1 MIRMFAASILL
12 LALCGCGDETAPP
25 ENYLVEYQI
34 GVERIEVPPSIAPT
48 DTLVAALYGVIGPN
62 GSYGFDHM
70 EFVRTESLFN
80 MTAFGIHNQ
89 TPDHPWPQI
98 VIQWR
103 GAEFVKLP
111 PHAGSVRV
119 VFHQPDGSIVEEVVS
134 VDQ

>member
-1 MIRMFAASILL
+1 M
-12 LALCGCGDETAPP
+12 PP

-34 GVERIEVPPSIAPT
+34 GVYRIEVPSSIAPT
-48 DTLVAALYGVIGPN
+48 DTLVAALYGVIGPD

-70 EFVRTESLFN
+70 EFVKTDFLFD

-89 TPDHPWPQI
+89 TPGLAWPQMI
-98 VIQWR
+98 VQWR

-111 PHAGSVRV
+111 PHADSVRV

-134 VDQ
+134 VNP